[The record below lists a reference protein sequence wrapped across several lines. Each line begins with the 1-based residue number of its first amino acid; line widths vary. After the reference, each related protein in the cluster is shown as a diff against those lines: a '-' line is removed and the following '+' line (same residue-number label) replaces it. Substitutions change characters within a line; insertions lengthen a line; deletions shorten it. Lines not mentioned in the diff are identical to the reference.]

1 MRSYVQGCQCA
12 TPNKGPH
19 RKRLICE
26 FPATRFLDHKAMAF
40 KAVEIIKAGRMSWEE
55 ARKVKDGMEKA
66 RGVEAGLV
74 SGLDVD

>member
-26 FPATRFLDHKAMAF
+26 FPATRFLEAMALNAF
-40 KAVEIIKAGRMSWEE
+40 EITKAGRMSWEE
-55 ARKVKDGMEKA
+55 ARKVEDAMEKA
-66 RGVEAGLV
+66 REVEAGLV
-74 SGLDVD
+74 GGLDAN